1 MFLAPRKPRSTVLT
15 LFFASNSKNHGIHG
29 IYNVFEAAPSKNT
42 GIYTLFSM
50 LQELL
55 FACQKQKNTVN
66 YNVWDLLLRFP
77 GGVEEGGGPE
87 MTSNLLNNQAT
98 GLATLPTS

>member
-15 LFFASNSKNHGIHG
+15 LFFASNSKNHG

-55 FACQKQKNTVN
+55 FGCQKQKNTAN

-77 GGVEEGGGPE
+77 GGWRKEGV
-87 MTSNLLNNQAT
+87 LK
-98 GLATLPTS
+98 

>member
-77 GGVEEGGGPE
+77 GGWRKEGV
-87 MTSNLLNNQAT
+87 LK
-98 GLATLPTS
+98 